1 MTSNPVHQPLII
13 SEVLN
18 LQPASASRCD
28 RRLLHSALV
37 GIFRPWVFRRVRLM
51 IRNPIAALFTGSAF
65 MSVVTTS
72 ALAITIGS
80 TLVDYQGDQ
89 LLSALVT
96 LVLVIGVV
104 QLAAGLLLLGY
115 LVRYVSNAL
124 MTGFLGGLG
133 VLIVLSQ
140 LGDLTGYST
149 EFSNQVIL

>member
-1 MTSNPVHQPLII
+1 
-13 SEVLN
+13 
-18 LQPASASRCD
+18 
-28 RRLLHSALV
+28 
-37 GIFRPWVFRRVRLM
+37 M

-72 ALAITIGS
+72 ALEITIGS